1 MKRQASKLD
10 AHEADLSRWFREE
23 KLTLAQAVARL
34 AERDVKVSA
43 SRLSDWW
50 SKYQADQ
57 VQAEAEAKLFAD
69 IATGSRIAREVG
81 EMASTAPTQVGTLIK
96 LVERLILQVSI
107 RGEIPSQLE
116 VLPGLVKTALEGV
129 KVQLAERGM
138 AIDEAKLAILQ
149 AKAAKAEEAEKI
161 AGDDTTTAE
170 EKAAKI
176 RAVFGMS

>member
-10 AHEADLSRWFREE
+10 AHEEQIAEWFRKE

-34 AERDVKVSA
+34 AGAGVKVSA

-50 SKYQADQ
+50 SRYQTDEA
-57 VQAEAEAKLFAD
+57 QAEAEARLYAD
-69 IATGSRIAREVG
+69 LATGSRIAKEVG
-81 EMASTAPTQVGTLIK
+81 EMAVNAPTQVGTLIK
-96 LVERLILQVSI
+96 LVERLILQVSV

-116 VLPGLVKTALEGV
+116 VLPALVRTALEGV

-138 AIDEAKLAILQ
+138 AIDEAKLQILQ

-161 AGDDTTTAE
+161 AGDDTTSPE